1 MALIKCKECGH
12 MISDKATKCPKCG
25 CPIMKQEEIR
35 TSQASQDK
43 VQQVQPAYYE
53 QNNSGNSKKT
63 LYAIIGVLMALL
75 VGLGLWMWKSESFGG
90 NVSEKNVSEGRD
102 SDTKKRNLDGT
113 HLFRGEVG
121 PYGAEMSISI
131 NGKDVVG
138 QYHYDF
144 QKAGVNMSLHG
155 LLKEDGSL
163 VMDEHTPKG
172 TNSGRFDGI
181 FDGKTFSGK
190 FYNLTNGKQFSFSF
204 SPTSTLNYLS
214 SNDNSGLDEEVI
226 STKHNNDTNKEEN
239 YTGGI
244 KCILMGYISS
254 IQNVKMVLRGNKGT
268 LTYIMDG
275 KQIVSDIVLD
285 EEASNIDKDGF
296 GHLVLKSFSPDG
308 KLKGRFIGEMDSAE
322 CGYFYE
328 GEFVNVNGSST
339 TFLLTE

>member
-190 FYNLTNGKQFSFSF
+190 FYNLTNGKQFSF
-204 SPTSTLNYLS
+204 
-214 SNDNSGLDEEVI
+214 
-226 STKHNNDTNKEEN
+226 
-239 YTGGI
+239 
-244 KCILMGYISS
+244 
-254 IQNVKMVLRGNKGT
+254 R
-268 LTYIMDG
+268 
-275 KQIVSDIVLD
+275 
-285 EEASNIDKDGF
+285 
-296 GHLVLKSFSPDG
+296 
-308 KLKGRFIGEMDSAE
+308 
-322 CGYFYE
+322 
-328 GEFVNVNGSST
+328 
-339 TFLLTE
+339 